1 MNENDDDDNNDEK
14 RTKNVIKIVITN
26 GRENK
31 KYDG

>member
-1 MNENDDDDNNDEK
+1 MNENDDDNNDEK